1 MTGRATNVSHL
12 LMIAFHYPPAGY
24 GSGIH
29 RTLAFANLLAAKGW
43 RPCVLTLNPR
53 AYPGRCSGSEVR
65 AAPEIK
71 VLRAFA
77 LDSKRHLA
85 IAGRYPEF
93 LALPDRW
100 SSWIIPAVVRGLWEI
115 RRQQATALW
124 STYPIASAHLIG
136 LILKRLTSL
145 PWIADFRDPMIDA
158 GYPISKNQRR
168 VAAWIEKQTLYAADY
183 CVFTTQETRQH
194 YQQKYPDLNHQHFR
208 VIANGYD
215 ETAFAH
221 APARQPSTGP
231 VKILHSGLLDP
242 EDRDPQALFQALRT
256 LIQHSG
262 LVEVVIWLR
271 ATGHDAQI
279 QALIDQYALSEYVRI
294 LPALPYHAAIAEMM
308 SVDVLL
314 LLQGS
319 SCSTQIPAKMYE
331 YFRSHRPLLALC
343 APDSATER
351 ELINA
356 GARYIAAIDNSA
368 AIKEC
373 LASLLENLKSDD
385 NSGAISA
392 AQASGY
398 DRQLSSQAFCQLLQ
412 ELGSTK

>member
-1 MTGRATNVSHL
+1 
-12 LMIAFHYPPAGY
+12 MIAFHFPPAGY

-29 RTLAFANLLAAKGW
+29 RTLSFANGLCAKGEH
-43 RPCVLTLNPR
+43 PSVLTLSVR
-53 AYPGRCSGSEVR
+53 AYPGRCSDAEVR
-65 AAPEIK
+65 AAPEIQ
-71 VLRAFA
+71 VLRAIA

-100 SSWIIPAVVRGLWEI
+100 SSWILPAVVRGLWAI
-115 RRQQATALW
+115 RRQHSTAIW

-136 LILKRLTSL
+136 LLLKRLTSL

-158 GYPISKNQRR
+158 GYPTSKNQRR
-168 VAAWIEKQTLYAADY
+168 VACWIEKKTLCAADY

-194 YQQKYPDLNHQHFR
+194 YQQKYPDLNHQNFR

-215 ETAFAH
+215 EATFAQ
-221 APARQPSTGP
+221 APARQPATGP
-231 VKILHSGLLDP
+231 IKILHSGLLDP
-242 EDRDPQALFQALRT
+242 EDRNPQALFQALRT
-256 LIQHSG
+256 LIQHSDPAE
-262 LVEVVIWLR
+262 VEIWLR

-279 QALIDQYALSEYVRI
+279 QALIDQYALSEHVKI
-294 LPALPYHAAIAEMM
+294 LPALPYQAAIAEMM
-308 SVDVLL
+308 SADLLL

-343 APDSATER
+343 APGSATER
-351 ELINA
+351 ELRAA
-356 GARYIAAIDNSA
+356 GARYIAAIDDST
-368 AIKEC
+368 AIEEC
-373 LASLLENLKSDD
+373 LASVLSNLKTDD

-392 AQASGY
+392 ARASGY
-398 DRQLSSQAFCQLLQ
+398 DRQLSSNAFYQLLQ
-412 ELGSTK
+412 ELDSKK